1 MNTWQNLLFALSARH
16 STMDQTVIFQIAGNA
31 LWREIY
37 ICQQSIFQMKTE
49 HKTSLQETEP
59 GNGDIL
65 QFNCVCQRSDTRW
78 GARVSCSCRQSWHH
92 QHPDCAAKIQGRPQQ
107 CQEEFLQAN
116 RAVLPFQILG
126 WLGARVAGSS
136 EHPDQHSRT
145 CPHSILP
152 LSPFLQ
158 AFLIFSSRKQHSVL
172 SGAAHVSHTRVIF
185 SFSPRKEQIMPS
197 LMQLK
202 KKKYE

>member
-1 MNTWQNLLFALSARH
+1 MFMQAKLTPPAPCKNPGEAPA
-16 STMDQTVIFQIAGNA
+16 VPGGIPIGK
-31 LWREIY
+31 
-37 ICQQSIFQMKTE
+37 QSSSPF
-49 HKTSLQETEP
+49 P
-59 GNGDIL
+59 DP
-65 QFNCVCQRSDTRW
+65 
-78 GARVSCSCRQSWHH
+78 ARVS
-92 QHPDCAAKIQGRPQQ
+92 
-107 CQEEFLQAN
+107 
-116 RAVLPFQILG
+116 
-126 WLGARVAGSS
+126 GSN

-185 SFSPRKEQIMPS
+185 SFSPRKEQIIPS

-202 KKKYE
+202 RKNTSKKGVWFFKTKSAAKRERE